1 MATYT
6 VTTLLD
12 ESTNPELAPDA
23 VREGADG
30 TGLSLREALD
40 LANAMAGAD
49 EIVFDPGLAGGRIT
63 LTGAAL
69 RITDDVT
76 IRGDAAGGGTSRM
89 ILDGDYRSRVFE
101 AEAGTSALSGLDIT
115 RGGVD
120 PREARLFGDGGGLL
134 IAEAAELAISDA
146 RIFRNAAGDSG
157 STLGGGI
164 YNLGTLSVDGSEIF
178 DNSAGFSRDGSDG
191 GGIANSGTL
200 FIRDTLIS
208 DNSATGRI
216 PGGGGGLF
224 NTGTA
229 YATNV
234 MLSGNHGYEGSA
246 ISNSGTLVASGATV
260 SGNGTGSTWVG
271 DPTAIWNTGSLTLV
285 QSSVA
290 GNTGPEIENAG
301 TLTLVNSILT
311 EADGAIA
318 LKAGRN
324 IVGLA
329 LFDGETR
336 TASLRIED
344 VFADLGPD
352 GPVLADNGGSLP
364 TLRLRAS
371 DLNPALD
378 AADPALAVDALGAP
392 LSTDARGAGFARV
405 VDLPFAGAAQTPVDL
420 GAFELRFDPVNTIEV
435 ADDVLPVLSYGGEQ
449 DRNGTFDIVGL
460 PGALVQTGNAWN
472 HVLAN
477 YEVTRDTVLTFRL
490 ATTGTA
496 EIFGIGFDN
505 DDRADSG
512 TYFQLGGTQQG
523 FGIQDFNTGPAG
535 PQQEQ
540 EFRIPVGDY
549 FTGAFDRLVFVTDQ
563 DAPPPASG
571 EAITSVWSGVDL
583 FDDGP
588 RVRLND
594 AYETLLSYSPRQ
606 DRGTAEVL
614 QDGQVVVQGSNSWKR
629 IDIDYQV
636 TENTVLRF
644 EFDSSSQGE
653 LHAIGFATE
662 DQPDWLGDTF
672 FTLLGTQEGFGNR
685 DFYDVGIVDE
695 GGLRSFEIP
704 VGQYFTG
711 AFDSLVLVTD
721 DDAGTGANSVWADLV
736 LADQTLIAGI

>member
-1 MATYT
+1 MPTYT

-12 ESTNPELAPDA
+12 ETIDPELAPDA

-63 LTGAAL
+63 LTGSAL

-76 IRGDAAGGGTSRM
+76 IDGDAAGGGTSRM
-89 ILDGDYRSRVFE
+89 ILDGAYRSRVLE
-101 AEAGTSALSGLDIT
+101 LEEGTSSLSGLDIT
-115 RGGVD
+115 RGGVA
-120 PREARLFGDGGGLL
+120 PREASLFGDGGGIL
-134 IAEAAELAISDA
+134 IAEAAELALSGA
-146 RIFRNAAGDSG
+146 RIFRNFAGDSG
-157 STLGGGI
+157 GSMGGGI
-164 YNLGTLSVDGSEIF
+164 YNQGRLSLDASEIF
-178 DNSAGFSRDGSDG
+178 ENGAGFGRASSDG

-200 FIRDTLIS
+200 VMRDTLIS
-208 DNSATGRI
+208 ANSAEGRI
-216 PGGGGGLF
+216 PGSGGF
-224 NTGTA
+224 YNSGTA

-234 MLSGNHGYEGSA
+234 VLSGNLGFEGSA
-246 ISNSGTLVASGATV
+246 INNAGTLIASNATV
-260 SGNGTGSTWVG
+260 SGNGSGSVGTG
-271 DPTAIWNTGSLTLV
+271 DPTAIRNTGTLTLV
-285 QSSVA
+285 HSSVA
-290 GNTGPEIENAG
+290 GNTGPEIDNAG

-311 EADGAIA
+311 EADGTIAI
-318 LKAGRN
+318 KTGRN

-329 LFDGETR
+329 LFDGESQ
-336 TASLRIED
+336 TASLRVED
-344 VFADLGPD
+344 VFADVGPG

-378 AADPALAVDALGAP
+378 TADPALAVDALGAP
-392 LSTDARGAGFARV
+392 LATDARGAGFARV
-405 VDLPFAGAAQTPVDL
+405 VDLPFAGASRTPGDL
-420 GAFELRFDPVNTIEV
+420 GSFELRIDPVNAIEV
-435 ADDVLPVLSYGGEQ
+435 ADDVLPVLSFGGEQ
-449 DRNGTFDIVGL
+449 DRGGSFDIVGL
-460 PGALVQTGNAWN
+460 AGALVQTGNSWN

-523 FGIQDFNTGPAG
+523 FGIQDFNTGAAG

-563 DAPPPASG
+563 DAQPPASD
-571 EAITSVWSGVDL
+571 EPITSVWSGVDL

-588 RVRLND
+588 RVLLND

-614 QDGQVVVQGSNSWKR
+614 QDGKVVVQGSNSWKR

-636 TENTVLRF
+636 TEDTVLRF
-644 EFDSSSQGE
+644 DFGSSRQGE

-685 DFYDVGIVDE
+685 DFYDTGLINE
-695 GGLRSFEIP
+695 GGLHSFEIP

-721 DDAGTGANSVWADLV
+721 DDAETGANSVWADLL